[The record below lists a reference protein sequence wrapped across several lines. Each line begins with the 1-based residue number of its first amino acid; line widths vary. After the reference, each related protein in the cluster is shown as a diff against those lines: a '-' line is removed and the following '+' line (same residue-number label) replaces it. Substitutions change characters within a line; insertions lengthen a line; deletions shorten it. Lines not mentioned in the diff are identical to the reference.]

1 MSAQPSKIGDY
12 EIVRRI
18 GQGGMGAV
26 YEGINASIGRRV
38 AIKVLLPEYAGQPEV
53 VRRFFNEAKAVNAI
67 NHPGVVQVS
76 DVGTAADGSLFLVM
90 EYLDGQTL
98 GERLNDSGGR
108 LAESVVVPIAWQL
121 AGVLTAAHGKNI
133 VHRDL
138 KPGNVI
144 VVPDMTGPAGE
155 RVKLLDFGIAKLG
168 AEHLQD
174 QDVKTRT
181 GQILGTAAYMS
192 PEQFMGNR
200 AIDAQTDVYSLGIM
214 LYRMLSGRVPFTSTN
229 GEMALGMMHL
239 MEEPPPLAEQ
249 APGTSPWLVTLI
261 HRMLAKSTAALA
273 CA

>member
-1 MSAQPSKIGDY
+1 LAATRSFAGSAKAEWARY
-12 EIVRRI
+12 TK
-18 GQGGMGAV
+18 ACT
-26 YEGINASIGRRV
+26 A
-38 AIKVLLPEYAGQPEV
+38 AIKVLLPEYAHQPDV

-76 DVGTAADGSLFLVM
+76 DVGTAEDGSLFLVM
-90 EYLDGQTL
+90 EFLEGQTL
-98 GERLNDSGGR
+98 SERLSQHGGR
-108 LAESVVVPIAWQL
+108 LNQSDTVSIAWQL
-121 AGVLTAAHGKNI
+121 AGVLTAAHSKNI

-138 KPGNVI
+138 KPGNVML
-144 VVPDMTGPAGE
+144 VPDMAGPDGE

-168 AEHLQD
+168 VEHLQD

-214 LYRMLSGRVPFTSTN
+214 LFRMLAGSVPFTSTN

-239 MEEPPPLAEQ
+239 MEAPPPLAEQ
-249 APGTSPWLVTLI
+249 APETSPWLVELV